1 MGTGEAAALLT
12 AFFWAMGIFPFTQA
26 AKRMGSMAVNNFRLL
41 VATVLLSIGL
51 LIWVD
56 VEPLEWFRKPGLE
69 SWFWMSLSGLVG
81 LTIGDFFSFSSF
93 ALLGPRL
100 SSVFSTLA
108 PGAALFFAWA
118 LLGEHVPWV
127 ALLGMVI
134 TLVGVWMVVLS
145 PGEAVPEKP
154 EGKQLVRGI
163 WYAVA
168 AALCQGVGLVFSR
181 MGLKPVEATGPFSS
195 WFTGQSAHMTP
206 VAPVHAAWMRMFS
219 ATVLAY
225 LFVAISGRMRS
236 TTQPILINQGKGLP
250 YLFAGTAFGPVLG
263 MITSMW
269 AISLIPAPIAQT
281 IFSLVPVLVMVL
293 GALFF
298 KLPLKRNLIAGCAV
312 AIIGV
317 LVLIWRHK
325 IIKYCVWMFA

>member
-12 AFFWAMGIFPFTQA
+12 ALFWAIGIFPFTQA

-41 VATVLLSIGL
+41 VATVLFSVVLM
-51 LIWVD
+51 IWVD
-56 VEPLEWFRKPGLE
+56 PQPFEWFSKPGLE
-69 SWFWMSLSGLVG
+69 SWVWMSLSGLVG
-81 LTIGDFFSFSSF
+81 LTIGDYFSFASF

-118 LLGEHVPWV
+118 LLGESVSPV
-127 ALLGMVI
+127 ALLGMLI
-134 TLVGVWMVVLS
+134 TLLGVWMVVLS
-145 PGEAVPEKP
+145 KGEAVPEKP
-154 EGKQLVRGI
+154 EGKQLARGI
-163 WYAVA
+163 GYAVA

-181 MGLKPVEATGPFSS
+181 VGLRPMDGGSPISS
-195 WFTGQSAHMTP
+195 WFPPHTAQLDAIT
-206 VAPVHAAWMRMFS
+206 PVHAAWMRMFS
-219 ATVLAY
+219 ATLMAY
-225 LFVAISGRMRS
+225 LFVVFSGRLRS
-236 TTQPILINQGKGLP
+236 TSLPILTNQGKGLP

-293 GALFF
+293 GAVFF
-298 KLPLKRNLIAGCAV
+298 KLPLKRNLIAGCV
-312 AIIGV
+312 IAILGV
-317 LVLIWRHK
+317 LVLIWRQQ
-325 IIKYCVWMFA
+325 IIDYCLWMFA